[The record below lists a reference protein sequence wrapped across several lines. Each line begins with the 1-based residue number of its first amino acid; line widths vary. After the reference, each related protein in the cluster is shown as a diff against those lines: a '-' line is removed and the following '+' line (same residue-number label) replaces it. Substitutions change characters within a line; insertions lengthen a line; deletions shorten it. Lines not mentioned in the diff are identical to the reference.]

1 MAAERIVVVGAGFAG
16 LECVQRLEN
25 QLRTEIDRGEV
36 EVVVVSPND
45 YMLYLPLLPQVASG
59 VLTSQA
65 VTVSLPRAIKRAHRL
80 PGTVVGV
87 DLEQSTCIVRK
98 ISGEVVDLP
107 YDRLVLAPGSVT
119 RKFDIPGLDE
129 HALGMKNLAEAAYL
143 RDHVISQLE
152 LANASTDDA
161 ERAARC
167 QFVVVGGGYAGT
179 ETAACLQ
186 LLTESALKR
195 FPRLDPGMVRWTLV
209 DIAPRLMPELGDK
222 LGEQALDLLRRR
234 GVEIKLETGVGGVT
248 DDEVTLTDGTVLP
261 TRTLVWTAGVTSSPL
276 VKNLGVDLV
285 RGRLQVGAD
294 LRLPG
299 HDRVFAL
306 GDCAAVPDLTQHG
319 ADAGS
324 GSPGASPAPICPPT
338 AQHASRM
345 ATTAADNV
353 VASLHGRPLREY
365 KHHDLGLVV
374 DLGGTQAVAH
384 PLGLQLTGAPAQA
397 VTRGYH
403 VFALPLMRTRLR
415 VIANWVLHLFG
426 GDEFIRIG
434 FLSGRKGTVEDFESA
449 NAYLSAEE
457 IRDRARTS

>member
-16 LECVQRLEN
+16 LECVKRLEKT
-25 QLRTEIDRGEV
+25 LRTEIDRGDV

-45 YMLYLPLLPQVASG
+45 YMLYLPLLPQVAAG
-59 VLTSQA
+59 VITTQA

-87 DLEQSTCIVRK
+87 DLEHSGVVVRK

-161 ERAARC
+161 ERAARL

-195 FPRLDPGMVRWTLV
+195 FPRLDPGLVRWTLV
-209 DIAPRLMPELGDK
+209 DIAPRLMPELGQR

-234 GVEIKLETGVGGVT
+234 GVEIKLETGVEEVT
-248 DDEVTLTDGTVLP
+248 DSEVTFTDGTTLP
-261 TRTLVWTAGVTSSPL
+261 TRTLVWTAGVTSNPL
-276 VKNLGVDLV
+276 VKNLDVELV
-285 RGRLQVGAD
+285 RGRLKVGAD
-294 LRLPG
+294 MQLPG
-299 HDRVFAL
+299 HAGVFAL
-306 GDCAAVPDLTQHG
+306 GDCAAVPDLTQDDPE
-319 ADAGS
+319 A
-324 GSPGASPAPICPPT
+324 ICPPT
-338 AQHASRM
+338 AQHATRM

-353 VASLHGRPLREY
+353 VASLRGQPLTRY

-384 PLGLQLTGAPAQA
+384 PLGLELKGVPAQV

-403 VFALPLMRTRLR
+403 VLALPLTRTRLR
-415 VIANWVLHLFG
+415 VVANWVLHLFG

-449 NAYLSAEE
+449 DAYLSADQ
-457 IRDRARTS
+457 IRERSRAS

>member
-1 MAAERIVVVGAGFAG
+1 MATERIVVVGAGFAG
-16 LECVQRLEN
+16 LECVRRLEKR
-25 QLRTEIDRGEV
+25 LRAEIDRGDT

-45 YMLYLPLLPQVASG
+45 YMLYLPLLPQVAAG
-59 VLTSQA
+59 VITAQA
-65 VTVSLPRAIKRAHRL
+65 VTVSLPRAIKRSHRL
-80 PGTVVGV
+80 
-87 DLEQSTCIVRK
+87 
-98 ISGEVVDLP
+98 
-107 YDRLVLAPGSVT
+107 PGSVT

-195 FPRLDPGMVRWTLV
+195 FPRVDPGLVRWTLV
-209 DIAPRLMPELGDK
+209 DIAPRLMPELGQR

-234 GVEIKLETGVGGVT
+234 GVEIKLETGVE
-248 DDEVTLTDGTVLP
+248 EVTESEVTFTDGTKLP

-276 VKNLGVDLV
+276 VKNLEVELV
-285 RGRLQVGAD
+285 RGRVKVGAD
-294 LRLPG
+294 MQLPG
-299 HDRVFAL
+299 HDGVFVL
-306 GDCAAVPDLTQHG
+306 GDSAAVPDLTQDDPE
-319 ADAGS
+319 A
-324 GSPGASPAPICPPT
+324 ICPPT

-345 ATTAADNV
+345 ASTVADNV
-353 VASLHGRPLREY
+353 VASLRGQALTQY
-365 KHHDLGLVV
+365 KHHDLRLVV

-384 PLGLQLTGAPAQA
+384 PLGLELKGATAQV

-403 VFALPLMRTRLR
+403 VFALPLMRTRMR
-415 VIANWVLHLFG
+415 VIANWILHLFG
-426 GDEFIRIG
+426 GGDFIRIG
-434 FLSGRKGTVEDFESA
+434 FLSERKGTVEDFEGA
-449 NAYLSAEE
+449 DAYLSADQ
-457 IRDRARTS
+457 IRERTRAS

>member
-16 LECVQRLEN
+16 LECVKHLEST
-25 QLRTEIDRGEV
+25 LRTEIDQGEV

-59 VLTSQA
+59 VITTQA

-80 PGTVVGV
+80 PGSVVGV
-87 DLEQSTCIVRK
+87 DLERSTCIVRK
-98 ISGEVVDLP
+98 ISGDVVDLP

-195 FPRLDPGMVRWTLV
+195 FPRLDPGLVRWTLV
-209 DIAPRLMPELGDK
+209 DIAPRLMPELGQR

-234 GVEIKLETGVGGVT
+234 GIEIKLETGVEEVT
-248 DDEVTLTDGTVLP
+248 DQEVTLTDGTVLP

-276 VKNLGVDLV
+276 VKNLGADLV
-285 RGRLQVGAD
+285 RGRLKVGAD
-294 LRLPG
+294 LRVPG

-306 GDCAAVPDLTQHG
+306 GDCAAVPDLTQDD
-319 ADAGS
+319 ADA
-324 GSPGASPAPICPPT
+324 ICPPT

-345 ATTAADNV
+345 ASTAAENV
-353 VASLHGRPLREY
+353 VASLHGGRLRDY

-384 PLGLQLTGAPAQA
+384 PLGIQLTGALAQV

-403 VFALPLMRTRLR
+403 VFALPLTRTRLR

-449 NAYLSAEE
+449 DAYLSAEE